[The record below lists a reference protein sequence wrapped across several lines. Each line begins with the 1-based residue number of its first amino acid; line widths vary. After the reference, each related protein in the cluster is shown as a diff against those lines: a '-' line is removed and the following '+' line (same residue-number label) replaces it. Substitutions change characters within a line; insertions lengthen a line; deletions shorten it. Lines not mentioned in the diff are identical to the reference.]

1 MYFKKVNYN
10 SNKDMFNFLINH
22 FTYPTM
28 NSWNRVTSI
37 ANNVKVYN
45 IPDLD
50 DAKALEA
57 LEEDNYASIN
67 LAIEDWEHAHPGYE
81 VFFNGRS
88 GGYLVLGNKGNNR
101 HVFSGEFYSP
111 YEYVNAKHPYEDWKE
126 DVREYYGSLKEYK
139 PILIE
144 QVKLVQDFDKLCDD
158 LVDLTKS
165 LISELEKRKSL
176 TRKYSATL
184 RFQRYHYETLE
195 DLKLHMLDMK
205 RRNYSVWEWDPD
217 ELWVE
222 YEMNEAIN
230 SEIVLEK
237 EGEEDFI

>member
-10 SNKDMFNFLINH
+10 SNKEMFDFLVNH

-28 NSWNRVTSI
+28 NSWNGLRSI
-37 ANNVKVYN
+37 ANNVKLYN

-50 DAKALEA
+50 TNKALEA
-57 LEEDNYASIN
+57 LEEDQYQSIN
-67 LAIEDWEHAHPGYE
+67 IAIEDWEKDHPGYE

-88 GGYLVLGNKGNNR
+88 GGYLVLGNKNNNC

-126 DVREYYGSLKEYK
+126 DVQEYYGSLKEYK
-139 PILIE
+139 HILIE

-158 LVDLTKS
+158 LVDLTKT
-165 LISELEKRKSL
+165 LIFDLEKRKSL
-176 TRKYSATL
+176 TKKYSATL
-184 RFQRYHYETLE
+184 RFQRYHYDTLE

-205 RRNYSVWEWDPD
+205 RGGYRVNEWDQD

-222 YEMNEAIN
+222 YEMNESIN
-230 SEIVLEK
+230 SEIVLEE